1 MHESRISTIGTGAR
15 LALAAILLSLYGCTR
30 SEEPLR
36 PQPDS
41 SATPAQRIVCGT
53 PAITEIV
60 FALGCA
66 DRVIGVS
73 DFSTFPPEANA
84 KQSIGGWIS
93 PNRERLLLL
102 NPDLILTQGA
112 HKRLAAFAEEYE
124 IPFHSTELDSLQ
136 DTYCAIDTLA
146 TLLDVQ
152 TRGNAL
158 ADQIQNDIASV
169 RDTIGDAPRK
179 RILLLLGR
187 SPGDLAGLTA
197 VGPGTFLN
205 DLLITAGGTNIFAD
219 AIGLYP
225 RVSKESILV
234 RQPETIIELVS
245 GHPSDKAI
253 RALKADW
260 LQLADIPAVQK
271 NQVHCL
277 TNDVLLIPGPR
288 MHQSVRLLARAIH
301 PEQFDD

>member
-1 MHESRISTIGTGAR
+1 
-15 LALAAILLSLYGCTR
+15 
-30 SEEPLR
+30 
-36 PQPDS
+36 
-41 SATPAQRIVCGT
+41 
-53 PAITEIV
+53 V
-60 FALGCA
+60 FALGCD
-66 DRVIGVS
+66 DRVSGVS
-73 DFSTFPPEANA
+73 DFSTYPPEAES

-112 HKRLAAFAEEYE
+112 HKTLAAFAEEYE
-124 IPFHSTELDSLQ
+124 IPFHSMKLDSLQ
-136 DTYCAIDTLA
+136 DTYDAIDTLA
-146 TLLDVQ
+146 ALLGVQ
-152 TRGNAL
+152 DRGNEL
-158 ADQIQNDIASV
+158 RDQIQNDIASI

-187 SPGDLAGLTA
+187 APGDLAGLTA

-205 DLLITAGGTNIFAD
+205 DLLITAGGTNIFED

-225 RVSKESILV
+225 RVSKESVLV

-271 NQVHCL
+271 NQIHCL
-277 TNDVLLIPGPR
+277 TNDFLLIPGPR
-288 MHQSVRLLARAIH
+288 MHQSIRVLARAIH
-301 PEQFDD
+301 PEQFDE